1 MVRTRAAL
9 ISFIVISLLALMP
22 ASGATSVSW
31 TRNAGTAVFG
41 AAAGPHGVV
50 YATGMRPVGITVEAM
65 LIKYGPDGSRRWTRS
80 WLPSQHASTRGVG
93 VAVAPDGTVYV
104 VGSVQGQCE
113 AGGWFIRAY
122 SPVGALRGAY
132 VTPGWQCSL
141 AQTVFGIAV
150 NGSQVVVAGMDHGC
164 CGDPTE
170 DGWVRSFS
178 RALAPTWSAPFEPPA
193 PIPTSFFDRATGV
206 AIGPSGSVFV
216 SGWASTK
223 AVPSSSEGVDS
234 PGTVILEKLTP
245 AGHVL
250 WSRRPGVP
258 VPGELGVISVAAR
271 AGRVM
276 VTAPAGGLVP
286 SFFWGPKIALSRIW
300 LGRFTPHGAL
310 VRSWNWATKHKD
322 AAEPLGV
329 SIDAKL
335 RTWVVGTQRDPSD
348 GGLDAFVT
356 TFGPAGRRIGQA
368 QYRRH
373 EVRAGNG
380 DRDPVRCIRDRLHE
394 RQERR
399 VEDGARVEVDRV
411 GQRRASCRCWEDRL
425 RWVSVTG
432 SGMNSGT
439 QDRRATR
446 KTSSFVG

>member
-1 MVRTRAAL
+1 MRRWMTVLSVAAL
-9 ISFIVISLLALMP
+9 MLAILP
-22 ASGATSVSW
+22 EGHASTVRW
-31 TRNAGTAVFG
+31 TRHAGTAVFA
-41 AAAGPHGVV
+41 AAAGPNGVV
-50 YATGMRPVGITVEAM
+50 YATGERPGGITVQAM
-65 LIKYGPDGSRRWTRS
+65 LIKYGPNGARLWTRT
-80 WLPSQHASTRGVG
+80 WLPSQRTSTVGVG
-93 VAVAPDGTVYV
+93 VAVAPDGVVYM
-104 VGSVQGQCE
+104 VGSVQSGGCE
-113 AGGWFIRAY
+113 GGSWFIRAY
-122 SPVGALRGAY
+122 SPGGALLRSFLRSD
-132 VTPGWQCSL
+132 PGLCTI
-141 AQTVFGIAV
+141 AETVFGIAV
-150 NGSQVVVAGMDHGC
+150 NGSQVVVASMSNGC

-178 RALAPTWSAPFEPPA
+178 RTLAPTWNAPFEPPA
-193 PIPTSFFDRATGV
+193 PIPNSLFDRATGV

-286 SFFWGPKIALSRIW
+286 SIFWGPKIALSRIW
-300 LGRFTPHGAL
+300 LGRFTPGGAL
-310 VRSWNWATKHKD
+310 VRSWNWATKRKN

-335 RTWVVGTQRDPSD
+335 RTWVVGTQRDPAD

-356 TFGPAGRRIGQA
+356 TFGARGRRIGNIQI
-368 QYRRH
+368 
-373 EVRAGNG
+373 GNTKFVQG
-380 DRDPVRCIRDRLHE
+380 TGIATRF
-394 RQERR
+394 
-399 VEDGARVEVDRV
+399 GAFATGFTSDKNGEWKTGHVWRV
-411 GQRRASCRCWEDRL
+411 G
-425 RWVSVTG
+425 V
-432 SGMNSGT
+432 
-439 QDRRATR
+439 
-446 KTSSFVG
+446 